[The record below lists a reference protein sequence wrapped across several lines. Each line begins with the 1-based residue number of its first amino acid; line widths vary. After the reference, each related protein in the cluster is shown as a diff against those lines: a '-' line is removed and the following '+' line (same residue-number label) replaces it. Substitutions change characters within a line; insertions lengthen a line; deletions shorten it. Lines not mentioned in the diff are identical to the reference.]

1 MDEALEYWSS
11 GFGCPEAEAKKDYKL
26 GIVVK
31 RYPIMIV
38 TRTTASQL
46 SVPRP
51 AKETDTN
58 SIKNGHANRER
69 RDHLFLTSHLKYHER
84 DPIAGPA
91 LPLAKRCVGAE
102 GLQSWK
108 PAQATDDEMAASGSV
123 ASPPLLA
130 PHILP
135 LLHQLD
141 IQTLTL
147 RHAHRDLYE
156 QIEHL
161 TAELQLLLSNTPT
174 QDTIALATAQNRL
187 AVLKKR
193 LARLDGTMKTVKDR
207 IGRIEGVLGA

>member
-1 MDEALEYWSS
+1 
-11 GFGCPEAEAKKDYKL
+11 
-26 GIVVK
+26 
-31 RYPIMIV
+31 
-38 TRTTASQL
+38 
-46 SVPRP
+46 
-51 AKETDTN
+51 
-58 SIKNGHANRER
+58 
-69 RDHLFLTSHLKYHER
+69 
-84 DPIAGPA
+84 
-91 LPLAKRCVGAE
+91 
-102 GLQSWK
+102 
-108 PAQATDDEMAASGSV
+108 MAAPGSV
-123 ASPPLLA
+123 ALLA

-193 LARLDGTMKTVKDR
+193 LARLDGSMKTVKDR